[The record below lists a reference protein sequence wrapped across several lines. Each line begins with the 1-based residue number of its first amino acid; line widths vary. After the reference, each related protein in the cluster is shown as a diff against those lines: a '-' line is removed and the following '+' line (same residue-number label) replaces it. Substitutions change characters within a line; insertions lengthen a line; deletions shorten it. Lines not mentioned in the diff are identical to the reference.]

1 MTVIEG
7 SAFIAAPLGGMTLA
21 QLGARVIRFDPI
33 GGGLDYHRWP
43 VTAAGTSLFWAGMN
57 KGKQSIQLDIR
68 KPEGREIIT
77 ALLSRPGP
85 ESGMFL
91 TNFPERGWLAYDELR
106 KLRQDLIYVNVL
118 GDRQGGSAL
127 DYTINCAVGF
137 TNATGPVD
145 SDQPTNY
152 LLPAWDNITGQM
164 TATALLA
171 AERYRYRSGQGQ
183 LVRIALKD
191 VALATAGHLGNISEV
206 MINKHDR
213 ERVGN
218 YLYGA
223 FGRDFVSKDGKR
235 LMIVGLTPKQWS
247 AIQEATETRQQFESL
262 RDLKG
267 LRFDSE
273 GDRFENR
280 QDISAILEPW
290 FGRHEYPLIKEK
302 FDQTGVCYGPY
313 RNFREMVAEDPDCSE
328 DNPLFQMVEQSE
340 IGTYL
345 VPSSPIRFTE
355 SANLPALKA
364 PILGEHTDQILAEE
378 LGFSS
383 AEIGSLHDHNIVA

>member
-1 MTVIEG
+1 
-7 SAFIAAPLGGMTLA
+7 
-21 QLGARVIRFDPI
+21 
-33 GGGLDYHRWP
+33 
-43 VTAAGTSLFWAGMN
+43 MN

-290 FGRHEYPLIKEK
+290 FGRHEYALIKEK
-302 FDQTGVCYGPY
+302 FDHY
-313 RNFREMVAEDPDCSE
+313 
-328 DNPLFQMVEQSE
+328 
-340 IGTYL
+340 
-345 VPSSPIRFTE
+345 
-355 SANLPALKA
+355 K
-364 PILGEHTDQILAEE
+364 
-378 LGFSS
+378 
-383 AEIGSLHDHNIVA
+383 